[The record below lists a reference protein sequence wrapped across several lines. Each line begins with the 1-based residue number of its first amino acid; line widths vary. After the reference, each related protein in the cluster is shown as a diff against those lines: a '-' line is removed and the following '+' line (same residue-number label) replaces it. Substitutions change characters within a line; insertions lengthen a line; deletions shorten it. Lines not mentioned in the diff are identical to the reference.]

1 MSGASNPLPLA
12 GVRIIELGGIG
23 PGPFCGMMLADNGAE
38 VIRIDRPGGVQAG
51 LPVDAGR
58 DVMLRSR
65 RNISLDLKTPGGVEI
80 VRRLAESADGFI
92 EGFRPGVAERLG
104 LGPDDLM
111 AINSRLVYGRMT
123 GWGQDGPYASL
134 PGHDINYIAISGVLD
149 AIGRAG
155 EAPVPPLNLLG
166 DYGGGGLMLAFGMVS
181 AIMAVRGG
189 APGRIV
195 DCAMAE
201 GASALMA
208 GIWTLKNQGE
218 WNGAR
223 GNNLLDGGA
232 PFYDTY
238 RTGDGRYLCIGAIE
252 EKFFAR
258 LTELTGVAH
267 DPDFSSQ
274 YDRTRWSVMKAKL
287 AAVFASKPLK
297 EWCDLLEREEVC
309 FAPVA
314 SMDEARNHS
323 HNRARGNFLT
333 IDGVMQ
339 PAPVPR
345 YSATSAPQPRM
356 WKENSDLQGLLDECG
371 FQPLDIEHLRESGA
385 FG

>member
-1 MSGASNPLPLA
+1 MSGAPNPLPLA

-38 VIRIDRPGGVQAG
+38 VVRIDRPGGVQAG

-80 VRRLAESADGFI
+80 VRRLVRSADGFI

-189 APGRIV
+189 APGRVV

-208 GIWTLKNQGE
+208 GTWTLKNQGE

-223 GNNLLDGGA
+223 GENLLDGGA

-238 RTGDGRYLCIGAIE
+238 RTSDGRYLCIGAIE

-258 LTELTGVAH
+258 LTELTGVAR

-274 YDRTRWSVMKAKL
+274 YDRARWSVMKAKL

-297 EWCDLLEREEVC
+297 EWCDLLEHEEVC
-309 FAPVA
+309 FAPVVA
-314 SMDEARNHS
+314 MDEAREHS
-323 HNRARGNFLT
+323 HNQARENFLT
-333 IDGVMQ
+333 VDGVIQ

-345 YSATSAPQPRM
+345 YSATAAPRPRM
-356 WKENSDLQGLLDECG
+356 WKENSDLEALLDECG
-371 FQPLDIEHLRESGA
+371 FQSPEIEQLRDKGV